1 MTMQPDETFESGT
14 AVIVLPVEEPLL
26 LPPPQKAVVEFDGHD
41 AVIVVRAEHRAE
53 VALPRELAGIVQ
65 NYLENFLSDRTREA
79 YVSDWRDFF
88 AWMTTRGLNVQ
99 ALSSVTESHIIG
111 YRNFLR
117 EKYSPTSITRKL
129 SALSSLFA
137 KLKDEQ
143 IVRWNPVDGLKRPK
157 AIAKKKRTGF
167 TDREVNQLLD
177 SIGTQSLKDLS
188 DKAMLSFLFY
198 TGARVSEMLSVKV
211 KDFDLVE
218 GMPVVHLRGKG
229 EKLRTLPVVKVKGL
243 IDELVLRRNKQP
255 GDYVFTAVFVEREM
269 PMTRGAVNRLLK
281 ARLKGLGMDATRSVH
296 SARRTVISNLLQAG
310 ERLEQVQK
318 LAGHA
323 SPTITLRSYSIREE
337 PMAKNPLVNLKYRE

>member
-1 MTMQPDETFESGT
+1 MTSNSEVHPEEPTNDAPASLLP
-14 AVIVLPVEEPLL
+14 AVIEVLPLEAPE
-26 LPPPQKAVVEFDGHD
+26 D
-41 AVIVVRAEHRAE
+41 ATAILTVKAEHRAE
-53 VALPRELAGIVQ
+53 VALPRELQSIVGQ
-65 NYLENFLSDRTREA
+65 YLENFLSDRTREA

-88 AWMTTRGLNVQ
+88 AWMAEAGF
-99 ALSSVTESHIIG
+99 AIESLSDVTDSHIIG

-143 IVRWNPVDGLKRPK
+143 IVRWNPASGLKRPK

-167 TDREVNQLLD
+167 TDQEVNRLLD
-177 SIGTQSLKDLS
+177 SIGTESLKDLS
-188 DKAMLSFLFY
+188 DKALLSFLFY
-198 TGARVSEMLSVKV
+198 TGARVSEMLSVRV
-211 KDFDLVE
+211 KDLDQVE
-218 GMPVVHLRGKG
+218 GVPVVHLRGKG
-229 EKLRTLPVVKVKGL
+229 EKLRTLPIVKVKGL
-243 IDELVLRRNKQP
+243 IDELVQRRGK
-255 GDYVFTAVFVEREM
+255 GKDDYVFTAVYLGCEK

-318 LAGHA
+318 IAGHA

-337 PMAKNPLVNLKYRE
+337 PMAKNPLVNLNYKD

>member
-1 MTMQPDETFESGT
+1 MTNNSEIQPEESTSVAPAVLPAVIEVLPAESTEPTT
-14 AVIVLPVEEPLL
+14 AVVSV
-26 LPPPQKAVVEFDGHD
+26 K
-41 AVIVVRAEHRAE
+41 AEHRGE
-53 VALPRELAGIVQ
+53 VALPQEIESVVGR
-65 NYLENFLSDRTREA
+65 YLENFLSDRTREA

-88 AWMTTRGLNVQ
+88 AWMAGAGVQ
-99 ALSSVTESHIIG
+99 VEALSDVTESHVIG

-117 EKYSPTSITRKL
+117 EKYSPTSIARKL
-129 SALSSLFA
+129 SAISSLFA

-143 IVRWNPVDGLKRPK
+143 IVRWNPAQGLKRPK

-167 TDREVNQLLD
+167 TDQEVNRLLD
-177 SIGTQSLKDLS
+177 SIGTESLKDLS
-188 DKAMLSFLFY
+188 DKALLSFLFY
-198 TGARVSEMLSVKV
+198 TGARVSEMLQVKV
-211 KDFDLVE
+211 RDFDLIE

-229 EKLRTLPVVKVKGL
+229 EKLRTLPIVKVKGL
-243 IDELVLRRNKQP
+243 VDELVLRRGKQP
-255 GDYVFTAVFVEREM
+255 DDYVFTAVYLENDS

-318 LAGHA
+318 IAGHA

-337 PMAKNPLVNLKYRE
+337 PMAKNPLVNLNYKG